1 MRSYASCFRL
11 TRHGMIEMRKITS
24 LEMLEQTYTTPVSE
38 RAIWKEVDY
47 VDDLYRAFIEA
58 SPFLILSTHGARG
71 VDCSPRGDP
80 PGFVRVVG
88 QNCIQI
94 PDRRGNNRLDSMRN
108 IIDNGQ
114 VGIIFLI
121 PNVGETIR
129 VSGSAEIMIDEE
141 LCNSFAV
148 NGKPASSVL
157 SVTVQKAYYQCQKAL
172 VRSRLWDP
180 ESRVERDS
188 LPGAGLMAQHFSA
201 RHGQDFDGQAYDEG
215 YSEYMRKNMY

>member
-1 MRSYASCFRL
+1 MQ
-11 TRHGMIEMRKITS
+11 KITS
-24 LEMLEQTYTTPVSE
+24 LEMLQEKYATPVSE
-38 RAIWKEVDY
+38 RAIWKEIDHIN
-47 VDDLYRAFIEA
+47 DLYRQFIEA
-58 SPFLILSTHGARG
+58 SPFLILSTYGDGG

-80 PGFVRVVG
+80 PGFVRVASAD
-88 QNCIQI
+88 CIQI
-94 PDRRGNNRLDSMRN
+94 PDRKGNNRLDSMRN
-108 IIDNGQ
+108 ILDNGQ

-129 VSGSAEIMIDEE
+129 VSGSAEILIDAE

-172 VRSRLWDP
+172 ARSRLWEP
-180 ESRVERDS
+180 QSHVQRDK
-188 LPGAGLMAQHFSA
+188 LPSAGQMAQHFSA
-201 RHGQDFDGQAYDEG
+201 RNGQDFDAQAYDDD